1 MTNAIIAALSE
12 FPAGAVKSI
21 TCTASS
27 IPQAE
32 TFPEFPLP
40 PKKKPG
46 VDQRQAKKSS
56 LVSKNSGF
64 VSSFSQKLL
73 HLV

>member
-12 FPAGAVKSI
+12 FPASAVKSI

-46 VDQRQAKKSS
+46 VDQRQAKKVLWFLKTVDLFHLS
-56 LVSKNSGF
+56 LKNCCT
-64 VSSFSQKLL
+64 
-73 HLV
+73 